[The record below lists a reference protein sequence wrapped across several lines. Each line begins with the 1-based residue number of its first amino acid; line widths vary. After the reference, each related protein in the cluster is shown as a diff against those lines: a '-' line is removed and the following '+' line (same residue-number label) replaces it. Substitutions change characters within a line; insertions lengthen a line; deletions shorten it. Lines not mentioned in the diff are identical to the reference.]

1 MFLFES
7 QTELGWKAVIV
18 TGDIRSEP
26 KMIEALARNPSVS
39 RYLHR
44 PNLDVKGKAK
54 EKEVGMHSDG
64 GASDHTLDNIYI
76 DTSVTVDRGRVPKV
90 SLSELL

>member
-7 QTELGWKAVIV
+7 ETKLGWKAVIV

-26 KMIEALARNPSVS
+26 KMIEELARNPSVA

-44 PNLDVKGKAK
+44 PIVDVKGKGK
-54 EKEVGMHSDG
+54 EVEVGMHANG
-64 GASDHTLDNIYI
+64 GASDHAIDNIYI
-76 DTSVTVDRGRVPKV
+76 DTSVTVDRGRVPKA
-90 SLSELL
+90 SLA

>member
-7 QTELGWKAVIV
+7 RTELGWKAVIV

-26 KMIEALARNPSVS
+26 KMIEELARNPSVS
-39 RYLHR
+39 RYLYR
-44 PNLDVKGKAK
+44 ADLDVKGKGK
-54 EKEVGMHSDG
+54 EKAVEMHSDG
-64 GASDHTLDNIYI
+64 GASDHPIDNIYI